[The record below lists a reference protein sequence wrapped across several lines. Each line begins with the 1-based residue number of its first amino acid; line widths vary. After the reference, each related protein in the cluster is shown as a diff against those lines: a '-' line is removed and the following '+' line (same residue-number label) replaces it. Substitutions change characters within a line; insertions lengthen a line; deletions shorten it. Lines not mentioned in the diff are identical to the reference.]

1 MATAL
6 PRIRLP
12 RILLGLLLAAAGTAA
27 QAERPAPVSFE
38 VTRQG
43 DEVIIQASATPKAP
57 LAATWDV
64 LVGYDRL
71 PRFIPG
77 MQTSQATQR
86 QGTAATVVQTGV
98 ARWGVFQ
105 QKFSVTLQVHEDPL
119 RTVTAEAVAGDFS
132 KMQSRYELAEGDEP
146 GTTHLVYRASLQP
159 KDGIPPLIGLH
170 VMGDIAKK
178 QFAALVAE
186 VERQGAVVASK

>member
-6 PRIRLP
+6 PRTALP
-12 RILLGLLLAAAGTAA
+12 RLVMGLLLTAAACAH
-27 QAERPAPVSFE
+27 AERAPAVSFE

-43 DEVIIQASATPKAP
+43 DEVVIQASATPKAP
-57 LAATWDV
+57 LAATWNV
-64 LVGYDRL
+64 LVGYEQL

-86 QGTAATVVQTGV
+86 HGTNATVTQTGI

-105 QKFSVTLQVHEDPL
+105 QKFSVTLQVQEDPL
-119 RTVTAEAVAGDFS
+119 RAVSAEAVAGDFS
-132 KMQSRYELAEGDEP
+132 TMRSRYDVAEGDEP
-146 GTTHLVYRASLQP
+146 GTTRLVYRARLQP

-170 VMGDIAKK
+170 VMGEIAKK

-186 VERQGAVVASK
+186 VERQGSVVASSN